1 MMTPREDSGS
11 AWFVRPTPRRSA
23 RLDLYCFPYAGG
35 NSAIFRGW
43 AEHLQN
49 EVELHVAQLPGREQR
64 LREAPLESMP
74 TVVERLGS
82 VLADGPGRRY
92 ALFGHSM
99 GALLAF
105 ELVRWLRRA
114 DYPLPELLIASGC
127 PAPHLIRAD
136 APIHGLPD
144 DEFLR
149 RVARRGG
156 IPREVFEHP
165 ELRSLALHP
174 LRADFTMFETY
185 EYRRE
190 APLRVPIVAF
200 GADEDT
206 SATISAVRA
215 WETHTLVRFRHHRFT
230 GDHFFLLR
238 DRRRLVEAIASELDL
253 VLPFPDD
260 APR

>member
-1 MMTPREDSGS
+1 MTTPLKDSGS
-11 AWFVRPTPRRSA
+11 AWFARPTPRKSA

-35 NSAIFRGW
+35 NSAIFHGW
-43 AEHLQN
+43 SEYLQT
-49 EVELHVAQLPGREQR
+49 EVELRVAQLPGREQR
-64 LREAPLESMP
+64 MRESPLTSML
-74 TVVERLGS
+74 TAVERLGS
-82 VLADGPGRRY
+82 VLAEGSGRRY

-105 ELVRWLRRA
+105 ELVRWLRRSNC
-114 DYPLPELLIASGC
+114 PLPELLIASGC
-127 PAPHLIRAD
+127 PAPHLSRAD

-149 RVARRGG
+149 RVARLNG

-165 ELRSLALHP
+165 ELRSLALGP

-190 APLRVPIVAF
+190 APLGVPIVAL
-200 GADEDT
+200 GADADT
-206 SATISAVRA
+206 SARVSAVRA
-215 WETHTLVRFRHHRFT
+215 WEAHTLVGFRFHQFA

-238 DRRRLVEAIASELDL
+238 DRRKLVEAVASELDV
-253 VLPFPDD
+253 VLAFSDD